1 MGVKVAAAAATCLH
15 WSQPSV
21 SRSPSFAQTLAS
33 VISSPSQKR
42 RSLICSER
50 SGLFGAHS
58 PNLSRSRSCQ
68 YPNRR
73 VRLIRRA
80 CSGSLSSFSNEEF
93 SQEPGSY
100 SGAMFSDNQKPF
112 DVVEPEPPGWAGRE
126 EMIPAS
132 IERKANSV
140 DLPLSLRI
148 IKRKKQWQK
157 GVREAGE
164 SAYCSVKKAFS
175 NMVLIIR
182 ELNTYLLQTRE
193 MLSYE
198 ELQGVLIR
206 VEKEIH
212 ASFVWLFQQVFSH
225 TPTLMVYVMI
235 LLANFSVHSMATTAA
250 VTPTIEAVSIVND
263 DHQKFDSSAIKTFSI
278 SSSNGNST
286 TIDGSNGGGGGKYR
300 PVANGTDGDG
310 GFDRQLSSDGKS
322 SIGNMTRTS
331 EDESVSGQVAREDEL
346 RLWDS
351 IVDEASRM
359 QSVLRD
365 ESLGHG
371 AIFVSPVY
379 AKIESDDYSDYFRTE
394 MMYQIGL
401 DQEPNNSMLLANYAQ
416 FLHLVAQDYDRAE
429 EYFKRATGVEP
440 RDADALNKYATFLWQ
455 VRKDL
460 WGAEQRYQDA
470 VAAAEPNNSF
480 YAACYA
486 HFLWSTGGE
495 DTCFPLDTS
504 NE

>member
-33 VISSPSQKR
+33 AISSPSQKR
-42 RSLICSER
+42 RSLMCSEGVLLCRFMQRQER
-50 SGLFGAHS
+50 SGFSGANS
-58 PNLSRSRSCQ
+58 
-68 YPNRR
+68 PNRR
-73 VRLIRRA
+73 VRLTRRA
-80 CSGSLSSFSNEEF
+80 CSGSQSSFWNEEF
-93 SQEPGSY
+93 SF
-100 SGAMFSDNQKPF
+100 GAMFSDNQSPF
-112 DVVEPEPPGWAGRE
+112 DAAEPPDWAGRE

-132 IERKANSV
+132 IEMKANRV

-148 IKRKKQWQK
+148 IKRKKQWEK
-157 GVREAGE
+157 GLREAGE

-182 ELNTYLLQTRE
+182 ELNTYILQMRE

-235 LLANFSVHSMATTAA
+235 LLANFSVHSMASSASLQPYIA
-250 VTPTIEAVSIVND
+250 PPIESVSIVYDNQHFLD
-263 DHQKFDSSAIKTFSI
+263 QKFDSSAIKTFSV

-310 GFDRQLSSDGKS
+310 GFDRQLSS
-322 SIGNMTRTS
+322 MTRSS
-331 EDESVSGQVAREDEL
+331 EDESVSGHVAREDEL

-359 QSVLRD
+359 QSVVLRD
-365 ESLGHG
+365 ESLDHE

-379 AKIESDDYSDYFRTE
+379 AKIESDDYSNYFRTE
-394 MMYQIGL
+394 MMYQLGL
-401 DQEPNNSMLLANYAQ
+401 AQEPNNTMLLANYAQ

-504 NE
+504 HE